1 MIRRFSRRRTLVIGG
16 CVFAAVVLVAA
27 CTGVNPAQAA
37 SFEVSMQ
44 ASGDQMLS
52 GSSDWT

>member
-1 MIRRFSRRRTLVIGG
+1 MIQLFSRRRTLVIGG

-37 SFEVSMQ
+37 SCEVSMQ
-44 ASGDQMLS
+44 TSGDQMLS